1 MKEASLYV
9 MVVLYTVAGIN
20 HFISPRFYLKIMP
33 PALPYHKALVNISG
47 ICEVVFALLLLPVA
61 TRHIAAWLI
70 ILLLIAI
77 FPANIYMAIKWQRK
91 HHPYLWV
98 AYARLP
104 LQFVLIW
111 WAYTIAQ

>member
-1 MKEASLYV
+1 MAALYV
-9 MVVLYTVAGIN
+9 VAGIY
-20 HFISPRFYLKIMP
+20 HFVNPRFYMRIMP
-33 PALPYHKALVNISG
+33 PALPAHKALVALSG
-47 ICEVVFALLLLPVA
+47 ICEIVFGFMLIPEA

-91 HHPYLWV
+91 QHKYLWL

-104 LQFVLIW
+104 LQVVLIW
-111 WAYTIAQ
+111 WAWLFT